1 MTIDSKLFE
10 CIKRDLA
17 DGVVASIMETRGLSE
32 NDAIR
37 IFMKSRVYDCLQD
50 QETEVWH
57 FSVRVL
63 SRLFEDEMRGNLVWP
78 VAP

>member
-1 MTIDSKLFE
+1 MTIDPKWFE

-17 DGVVASIMETRGLSE
+17 DGVVANIMEMKGMSE

-37 IFMKSRVYDCLQD
+37 IFMRSKVYDRLQD
-50 QETEVWH
+50 QETGVWH
-57 FSVRVL
+57 FSVKCL
-63 SRLFEDEMRGNLVWP
+63 TELFDDEMRGNLVWP

>member
-1 MTIDSKLFE
+1 MIVPAISYS
-10 CIKRDLA
+10 RDLTS
-17 DGVVASIMETRGLSE
+17 GVVSNIMETRELSE

-37 IFMKSRVYDCLQD
+37 IFMRSKVYDHLRD
-50 QETEVWH
+50 QETGVWH

>member
-1 MTIDSKLFE
+1 MTIDPKLFE

-17 DGVVASIMETRGLSE
+17 DGVVANIMETRRMSE

-37 IFMKSRVYDCLQD
+37 IFMRSKVYDRLQD

-57 FSVRVL
+57 FSVKCL
-63 SRLFEDEMRGNLVWP
+63 TELFEDEMDGNLVWP

>member
-1 MTIDSKLFE
+1 MMIDPKWFE
-10 CIKRDLA
+10 CIKRDLTS
-17 DGVVASIMETRGLSE
+17 GVVSNIMETRKLSE

-37 IFMKSRVYDCLQD
+37 IFMRSKVYDCLQD